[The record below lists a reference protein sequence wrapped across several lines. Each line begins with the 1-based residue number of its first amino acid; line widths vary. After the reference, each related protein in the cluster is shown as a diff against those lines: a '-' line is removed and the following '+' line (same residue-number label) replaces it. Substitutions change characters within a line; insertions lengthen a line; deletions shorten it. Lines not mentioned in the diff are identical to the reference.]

1 MKKKF
6 LIGTRGSRLALAQS
20 GQVLAA
26 LQKAFPERC
35 FELVQIKTTGDNIL
49 DVSLSKIGDKGLFT
63 KEIEKELLAYAID
76 LAVHSMKDM
85 PVKLPDGLKIGAA
98 TERLNPRDALIAK
111 KGKKLGDLKAGDTI
125 ATGSLRRKAQ
135 LLAFNPGLNIV
146 DIRGNVQSRIKKMN
160 DDPAIDAT
168 ILACAGLERLNMMD
182 IITEIIPEDVITPA
196 VSQASLAIEIRENDP
211 AAEELAASLNHPDSM
226 TAVSCERA
234 FLSEL
239 GGGCQVPIAGL
250 AKVGGGM
257 ITLTGMVASV
267 DGREIYRGSMSGSV
281 ENFASIGKGLAK
293 KLMAEGAD
301 KILKT
306 LFNRF

>member
-1 MKKKF
+1 MK
-6 LIGTRGSRLALAQS
+6 LIRIGTRGSRLALAQS
-20 GQVLAA
+20 GQVLDA
-26 LQKAFPERC
+26 LQNAFPERR
-35 FELVQIKTTGDNIL
+35 FELVTIKTTGDNIL

-63 KEIEKELLAYAID
+63 KEIEKELLAGAID

-85 PVKLPDGLKIGAA
+85 PTQLPGGLKIGAA
-98 TERLNPRDALIAK
+98 TKRLNPRDALIAK
-111 KGKKLGDLKAGDTI
+111 KGKRLGDLKAGDTI

-146 DIRGNVQSRIKKMN
+146 DMRGNVQSRIKKMN
-160 DDPAIDAT
+160 DDPVIDAT

-182 IITEIIPEDVITPA
+182 IITEIIPENVITPA

-211 AAEELAASLNHPDSM
+211 SAKELAASLNHPESM
-226 TAVSCERA
+226 VAVSCERA

-250 AKVGGGM
+250 AQVSGGTV
-257 ITLTGMVASV
+257 ILTGMVASV
-267 DGREIYRGSMSGSV
+267 DGREIYRGSMSGSI
-281 ENFASIGKGLAK
+281 ENFASIGKGLAQ

-301 KILKT
+301 KILTT
-306 LFNRF
+306 LFNRI